1 MKLDLNTIVKR
12 FKALSPGALIGIM
25 VGACLVVGLAG
36 WFLLIRPQGAKVKVL
51 KAQATEVQ
59 AKIDAYHQQVA
70 AVKAAPKI
78 EVADVYRLAKAMPDR
93 TDMPDLLL
101 ELSQLARDTGI
112 SFDSISPQAIAPI
125 GSYTV
130 LPISVTFQG
139 NFYNLADF
147 LYRLRSLV
155 SVHAGTLDATGRLF
169 SVDTLTFNESTLKF
183 PQIQATLVIDAFVYG
198 SGVAPVPAPAH
209 YDHDHHD
216 LDRDGPERRVGD
228 RSSLMAK
235 KQLDPLKAK
244 QQKQKKILA
253 VLGVVFLGVAAFMGP
268 KLWKQ
273 LHPPPLPPRVIPA
286 NGGNPVA
293 GAPTL
298 AAPTLRG
305 AQEAGPRPRPT
316 RRAHS
321 SWRQRPF
328 RTASSRPLAALRA
341 RIPSRSS
348 SATRRALPSSPSSS
362 GGTSSGGGG
371 TASPGG
377 LTSVP
382 SNAPAPGSAVI
393 SVNGTLYTVATKTNF
408 PQPSA
413 TDPSV
418 VPLFHLVS
426 VTPHTATISI
436 AGGSYATGAATVTLK
451 ENKPVTLMNTAD
463 GTRYTLVLKP
473 AGTAV
478 STGTATT
485 GSSSTGSGSGVRVDP
500 DVDDGHAPAGDS
512 LGRAL
517 SFRSTDRTS
526 TRRAPTGA
534 SGSSGRE

>member
-1 MKLDLNTIVKR
+1 
-12 FKALSPGALIGIM
+12 
-25 VGACLVVGLAG
+25 
-36 WFLLIRPQGAKVKVL
+36 
-51 KAQATEVQ
+51 
-59 AKIDAYHQQVA
+59 
-70 AVKAAPKI
+70 
-78 EVADVYRLAKAMPDR
+78 
-93 TDMPDLLL
+93 
-101 ELSQLARDTGI
+101 
-112 SFDSISPQAIAPI
+112 
-125 GSYTV
+125 
-130 LPISVTFQG
+130 
-139 NFYNLADF
+139 
-147 LYRLRSLV
+147 
-155 SVHAGTLDATGRLF
+155 
-169 SVDTLTFNESTLKF
+169 
-183 PQIQATLVIDAFVYG
+183 
-198 SGVAPVPAPAH
+198 
-209 YDHDHHD
+209 
-216 LDRDGPERRVGD
+216 
-228 RSSLMAK
+228 MAK

-298 AAPTLRG
+298 AAPTLSG
-305 AQEAGPRPRPT
+305 AQEPGAT
-316 RRAHS
+316 ATDS
-321 SWRQRPF
+321 SGALVVVTTTVQDGQLASFSRFASKDPF
-328 RTASSRPLAALRA
+328 SQQLTDTPGASS
-341 RIPSRSS
+341 
-348 SATRRALPSSPSSS
+348 SSPSSS
-362 GGTSSGGGG
+362 GGTSSGGG

-377 LTSVP
+377 LTSVAN
-382 SNAPAPGSAVI
+382 NAPAPGSAVI

-478 STGTATT
+478 STGTTTPGSGST
-485 GSSSTGSGSGVRVDP
+485 GSSSGSGSSP
-500 DVDDGHAPAGDS
+500 
-512 LGRAL
+512 
-517 SFRSTDRTS
+517 
-526 TRRAPTGA
+526 APTTVTLPPA
-534 SGSSGRE
+534 TP